1 MYIHIYILSSFFVHC
16 LGMPKT
22 VLPAHQARSRESL
35 KRLLRAAIEVLNKD
49 GLEGATIPRI
59 AAKAGL
65 SPGTVYRRFAD
76 KDALLREVGIRLLEE
91 NYRRSKA
98 LMDREDWKAM
108 SLTELSRHVI
118 AISLKGHTTYRGLLR
133 ALFFFTQQHPDT
145 AFVRKME
152 ELEWK
157 VFRDVSEL
165 LLLHRDEICH
175 PDPEAA
181 VKFALLM
188 AGVAMNSI
196 LVLPRSPK
204 EFSHLVSNVEA
215 ELERE
220 LPRMFLRYLG
230 ADRKP
235 RSRRRQDAES
245 QKPAAR
251 S

>member
-1 MYIHIYILSSFFVHC
+1 
-16 LGMPKT
+16 MPKT

-35 KRLLRAAIEVLNKD
+35 KRLLKAAIEVLNKR

-59 AAKAGL
+59 AAQAGL

-76 KDALLREVGIRLLEE
+76 KDALMREVGIRLLDE
-91 NYRRSKA
+91 NYRNSKA
-98 LMDREDWKAM
+98 LMEREDWKGM
-108 SLTELSRHVI
+108 SLSELSRHMI
-118 AISLKGHTTYRGLLR
+118 AITLKGHSTYRGLLR
-133 ALFFFTQQHPDT
+133 ALYFFTQQHPDA

-165 LLLHRDEICH
+165 LLLRRNEIHH
-175 PDPEAA
+175 PDPESA

-188 AGVAMNSI
+188 VGTAANSI
-196 LVLPRSPK
+196 LVLPRDPK
-204 EFSHLVSNVEA
+204 EFAHLVPNVEA

-230 ADRKP
+230 VEDP
-235 RSRRRQDAES
+235 N
-245 QKPAAR
+245 
-251 S
+251 